1 MQRLLEKVRD
11 RHAVALRVVHCAYA
25 APCCLLQVASHR
37 LSGQAHYDF
46 GMRNLK
52 SILLIAAQ
60 LRANLQVGRRHSH
73 ERYLVVVRALLIGG
87 GRGESEGC

>member
-1 MQRLLEKVRD
+1 MRLPCSL
-11 RHAVALRVVHCAYA
+11 LCA
-25 APCCLLQVASHR
+25 QVASHR

-60 LRANLQVGRRHSH
+60 LRANLQVRRWAAAMTHH
-73 ERYLVVVRALLIGG
+73 GG
-87 GRGESEGC
+87 GGGWADFSEYLAACLR